1 MAYRST
7 KARITGKIK
16 SGGFNQPDN
25 TLAKAI
31 NTGAGIMSQGI
42 LKKAEEDRIEAREK
56 KKLAAARARSHA
68 AAQAKKEE
76 AARKQQRA
84 TLAIAASVGVDPK
97 NTAAV
102 NAIALDVEV
111 FGAGGAMTKVTKD
124 FEDGKFQTP
133 NIDVLGP
140 ETQGPDLPSNS
151 TVSVAGLDNP
161 VAIDDLEATSKEM
174 LLSQET
180 RDSAKQQM
188 AITSSVSEIEPE
200 VVGQTQGFKFDP
212 LAKKSKIDWT
222 NVSEAQVKN
231 LQRQEDSGEG
241 NLSPEDQAMLAVFV
255 SDYAEGEK
263 VAAAEKARLERRDLN
278 GKGDP
283 EILAISR
290 ATEGDYTQ
298 AEINEAKRIYQVR
311 VSQGKIID
319 WLSADEG
326 TIQNIRR
333 LHDAKTRLL
342 NEEELKVLELYESDF
357 SAAKTAQ
364 VAADNVGV
372 TRKVLS
378 MGEDDLLGVI
388 NSDTSIYPAE
398 TKALAQD
405 LYNQKVTIR
414 QNGEN
419 TTRDKEALSSALAR
433 LNAMSDMT
441 AEEQQ
446 NIIAALEVLSRNS
459 PEAQVMLEVARAMTA
474 GSAADLKTYFSG
486 VTTVEGIEGKIKLA
500 EINLTG
506 EARTTALKGLNEL
519 LVDRRKDKKDLS
531 LTDQVILGSVTINGI
546 SVRDAFTLTA
556 SGDLYSVS
564 QGKTYKTSEVT
575 DRISENSQEALEKGA
590 TQLQSAV
597 FAPMLTQRDGVQSLL
612 SQAKRIDD
620 LVKSSDGKVLTFI
633 GGRATG
639 LIQRIMSEYG
649 SYSAFVKSTTK
660 DDLLRYVKEDM
671 PDNATLEKIGVSAD
685 QYARFNSQALEFA
698 FTYARTALGQE
709 RTTDN
714 DFKYAYNIVTAGSGY
729 PTYTKSLRGLTT
741 EGVKRAGISHDKFL
755 DQPGLILALERPGAA
770 KAYSGMNK
778 TLGDYLKDK
787 GPEVAA
793 QLAWASGEGM
803 STQDTATGTGD
814 VIATPA
820 SVSANL
826 NTYLGGTT
834 FNEDKA
840 TYEKVPA
847 DDRAMYLGLLSKQ
860 LNIPVGLLQQKFE
873 EQK

>member
-31 NTGAGIMSQGI
+31 DTGAGIMSQGI

-188 AITSSVSEIEPE
+188 AITSPVSEIEPE

-212 LAKKSKIDWT
+212 SAKQSDIDWANIT
-222 NVSEAQVKN
+222 EAQVKN
-231 LQRQEDSGEG
+231 LQRMEKAEEGDLSEDES
-241 NLSPEDQAMLAVFV
+241 AVLAVFV
-255 SDYAEGEK
+255 
-263 VAAAEKARLERRDLN
+263 
-278 GKGDP
+278 
-283 EILAISR
+283 
-290 ATEGDYTQ
+290 
-298 AEINEAKRIYQVR
+298 
-311 VSQGKIID
+311 
-319 WLSADEG
+319 ADF
-326 TIQNIRR
+326 
-333 LHDAKTRLL
+333 D
-342 NEEELKVLELYESDF
+342 
-357 SAAKTAQ
+357 AAKLAKVNKENVTLAQ
-364 VAADNVGV
+364 NVV
-372 TRKVLS
+372 S
-378 MGEDDLLGVI
+378 MGEEDLFSVI
-388 NSDTSIYPAE
+388 NSNVYPDEIRTMAKGLYDKKVNKRETSE
-398 TKALAQD
+398 KD
-405 LYNQKVTIR
+405 V
-414 QNGEN
+414 QNA
-419 TTRDKEALSSALAR
+419 EALSSALAKV
-433 LNAMSDMT
+433 NAMSGMT
-441 AEEQQ
+441 AQEQE
-446 NIIAALEVLSRNS
+446 NTIAALEVLSKDS
-459 PEAQVMLEVARAMTA
+459 PEAQFMLEAAQAMTA
-474 GSAADLKTYFSG
+474 GSAVDTKPYYTGA
-486 VTTVEGIEGKIKLA
+486 TTVEGIEAKIIMA
-500 EINLTG
+500 ENTLTG
-506 EARTTALKGLNEL
+506 EAKTTVLKSLKEL
-519 LVDRRKDKKDLS
+519 LVERRKDKQELN
-531 LTDQVILGSVTINGI
+531 LTDTVIFGSITLDGVP
-546 SVRDAFTLTA
+546 VRDEFTVTA

-564 QGKTYKTSEVT
+564 QGKTYKTSDVT
-575 DRISENSQEALEKGA
+575 DRISQKSQDALEKGSA
-590 TQLQSAV
+590 QLQSAV
-597 FAPMLTQRDGVQSLL
+597 FVPMLTQRDGVQSLL

-620 LVKSSDGKVLTFI
+620 LVKTSDGKVLTFI
-633 GGRATG
+633 GGRATN
-639 LIQRIMSEYG
+639 LIQGIMDEYD

-660 DDLLRYVKEDM
+660 DDLLRYAKEDM
-671 PDNATLEKIGVSAD
+671 PNSAVLEEIGVSAD
-685 QYARFNSQALEFA
+685 QYARFTSQALEFA

-714 DFKYAYNIVTAGSGY
+714 DFKYAYNIVTAGSNY
-729 PTYTKSLRGLTT
+729 PTYTESLRDLTA

-755 DQPGLILALERPGAA
+755 DMPGLKLALDRPGAA

-803 STQDTATGTGD
+803 PTQAPATGTED